1 MSQSLARIISHL
13 TFSTKLRRPFI
24 APELR
29 VDMNAY
35 LGGILKELKSPA
47 IEINCVA
54 DHVHVLFCLSRNH
67 SLAKVVEEVK
77 KGSSKWIKTRSPAL
91 SEFYWQAGYGS
102 FSVSQSNVAAVR
114 KYIVHQEEH
123 HQKMTF
129 QQEFVALLKKH
140 HIPFDERY
148 IWE

>member
-1 MSQSLARIISHL
+1 
-13 TFSTKLRRPFI
+13 
-24 APELR
+24 
-29 VDMNAY
+29 MNAY